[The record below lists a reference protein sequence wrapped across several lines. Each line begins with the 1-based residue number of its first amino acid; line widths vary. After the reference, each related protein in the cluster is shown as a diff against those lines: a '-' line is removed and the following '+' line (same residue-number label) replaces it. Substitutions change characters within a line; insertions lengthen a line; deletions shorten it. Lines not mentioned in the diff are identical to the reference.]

1 MSFASFIVSKMGNV
15 LSNLLVG
22 VAQLHLGTPP
32 FEAET
37 KGC

>member
-1 MSFASFIVSKMGNV
+1 MSFASFIVSIIGT
-15 LSNLLVG
+15 LLHPFLVG
-22 VAQLHLGTPP
+22 VAQLHLGTPA

>member
-1 MSFASFIVSKMGNV
+1 MSFASFIVSMMEKG

-22 VAQLHLGTPP
+22 VAQLHLSTPP

>member
-1 MSFASFIVSKMGNV
+1 MSFASFIVSIMGDG
-15 LSNLLVG
+15 LSNSLVG
-22 VAQLHLGTPP
+22 VMQLHLGTPP